1 MTMDRDSEQAAVVP
15 AGHDQG
21 NAPPEERFKNPYRAW
36 KWLADKGYHVA
47 RQKFYDDCKAG
58 KVLVYPDRTLSR
70 FSVLEYGTSLRRP
83 PTVVDM
89 AGIDLAQEKLRWEVR
104 RLENDVK
111 KQDLALRAEDRQWM
125 AQADHERR
133 ISLLVIRLG
142 ELYAYHGHLAA
153 PELCILAGGDPAAAG
168 QVVDRLKVLLDAVF
182 QDLRGAVMGEVYFGE
197 TDADDQPEGEDE

>member
-111 KQDLALRAEDRQWM
+111 KQDRALRAEDRQWM
-125 AQADHERR
+125 AQTDHERR

-153 PELCILAGGDPAAAG
+153 PELCALAGGDPAAAG

-182 QDLRGAVMGEVYFGE
+182 QDLRGAVIGEVYFGE
-197 TDADDQPEGEDE
+197 AETDDQAEGDDE

>member
-21 NAPPEERFKNPYRAW
+21 NAPPEERFKNRKQAHAW
-36 KWLADKGYHVA
+36 LQGEGYKVS
-47 RQKFYDDCKAG
+47 RGKFYADCDAG
-58 KVLVYPDRTLSR
+58 ALLVAPDGSLSKFRVLDYARK
-70 FSVLEYGTSLRRP
+70 LRRP
-83 PTVVDM
+83 PLAPDLA
-89 AGIDLAQEKLRWEVR
+89 AGDLAQEKLLWEVR
-104 RLENDVK
+104 RLKNEVR

-125 AQADHERR
+125 AQTDHERR

-153 PELCILAGGDPAAAG
+153 PEICALAGGDPAAAG

-182 QDLRGAVMGEVYFGE
+182 QDLRGAVMGEVFFGE